1 MPKRAIA
8 FIGGVLAFLGVV
20 VAIASWAAF
29 SGDAGSQRG
38 LVIHTEIPQDVVV
51 AFEDGQRATLG
62 SARNE
67 ATFVV
72 RREDFPGTVTVSD
85 ASGELLLERRFEY
98 SEFAEADFRLSVDRN
113 GFYPT
118 TELRDTPDPEGSPAG
133 EETDR

>member
-1 MPKRAIA
+1 MPRRAIA
-8 FIGGVLAFLGVV
+8 FIGGVLAFLGAVL
-20 VAIASWAAF
+20 AIAAWAAF

-38 LVIHTEIPQDVVV
+38 LVIHTEIPQDIVV

-62 SARNE
+62 SARDE

-85 ASGELLLERRFEY
+85 TSGEVILERRFEY
-98 SEFAEADFRLSVDRN
+98 SEFADADFRLSVDRN

-118 TELRDTPDPEGSPAG
+118 TELRDTPEPEMTPAG
-133 EETDR
+133 